1 MAYGEGTVYQ
11 RKDGKWV
18 ASVEAGYTPSGG
30 RRRITRARATEAE
43 AKRALRAIRREVL
56 AEQQATVVSPRT
68 TLKTWIDTWAVDYK
82 RQARPRTYTNDL
94 SLLAKWVTPTIGHRR
109 LTDLTVT
116 DLRKTEAAMRQAGR
130 STTSIR
136 YVRLILHRVL
146 KAAIVEGHHVADSVM
161 LAPKPKAA
169 ASTREA
175 VPAADAALI
184 LKAATSP
191 DTWPPLPAST
201 SAPTLRARRLATEQD
216 ASRWVAALLQGM
228 RQGECLGLTWDRIDL
243 DAGTLTVDR
252 QLVEM
257 TAAEDVTGTDG
268 VTYEHLTA
276 GYYWGPVKT
285 RAGARVLPLVPWMAA
300 ALTTWHS
307 QCPSSPYGLVWPRP
321 DGGPWSKKDDRL
333 AWRAL
338 QDVAGVHKEGGSHY
352 LVHEARHSTATL
364 LMAAGVPATVV
375 IAIMGHTAIT
385 TSMGYQHADL
395 DQARKALEAVAPRL
409 GLTSTP
415 TP

>member
-68 TLKTWIDTWAVDYK
+68 TLKTWIGTWAVDYK
-82 RQARPRTYTNDL
+82 RTARPRTYTNDL

-116 DLRKTEAAMRQAGR
+116 DLRKMEAAMRQAGR

-146 KAAIVEGHHVADSVM
+146 KAAIVEGHHVADAVM

-300 ALTTWHS
+300 ALTAWRT
-307 QCPSSPYGLVWPRP
+307 QCPESPYGLVWPRP

-338 QDVAGVHKEGGSHY
+338 QDVAGVHKEDGSHY

-385 TSMGYQHADL
+385 TSMGYQHSDL
-395 DQARKALEAVAPRL
+395 DQARQALEAVAPRL

>member
-1 MAYGEGTVYQ
+1 M
-11 RKDGKWV
+11 
-18 ASVEAGYTPSGG
+18 
-30 RRRITRARATEAE
+30 I
-43 AKRALRAIRREVL
+43 
-56 AEQQATVVSPRT
+56 
-68 TLKTWIDTWAVDYK
+68 
-82 RQARPRTYTNDL
+82 
-94 SLLAKWVTPTIGHRR
+94 
-109 LTDLTVT
+109 TVT
-116 DLRKTEAAMRQAGR
+116 DLRKMEAGMRQAGR

-146 KAAIVEGHHVADSVM
+146 KAAIVEGHRIPDSVM

-175 VPAADAALI
+175 IPAADAAAL
-184 LKAATSP
+184 LKAATEK
-191 DTWPPLPAST
+191 DTWLPLPDST
-201 SAPTLRARRLATEQD
+201 SLPTQRARRLATEQD

-257 TAAEDVTGTDG
+257 TAAEDVDGTDG
-268 VTYEHLTA
+268 VVYEHLVD
-276 GYYWGPVKT
+276 GYYLGPTKT
-285 RAGARVLPLVPWMAA
+285 KAGARVLPLVPWMSA
-300 ALTTWHS
+300 ALAAWRD
-307 QCPSSPYGLVWPRP
+307 QCPTSPYGLVWPRP

-338 QDVAGVHKEGGSHY
+338 QDVAGVHKDDGGYY

-395 DQARKALEAVAPRL
+395 DQARQALEAVAPRL

>member
-18 ASVEAGYTPSGG
+18 ASVEAGYTASGG

-56 AEQQATVVSPRT
+56 AEQQSTVVSPRT
-68 TLKTWIDTWAVDYK
+68 TLKAWIDTWAPGYK
-82 RQARPRTYTNDL
+82 RTARPRTYSNDL
-94 SLLAKWVTPTIGHRR
+94 ALLGKWVIPTIGHRR

-116 DLRKTEAAMRQAGR
+116 DLRKMEAAMRQAGR

-146 KAAIVEGHHVADSVM
+146 KAATE
-161 LAPKPKAA
+161 K
-169 ASTREA
+169 
-175 VPAADAALI
+175 
-184 LKAATSP
+184 
-191 DTWPPLPAST
+191 DTWKPLPDST
-201 SAPTLRARRLATEQD
+201 SLPTQRARRLATEQD

-268 VTYEHLTA
+268 VTYEHLMD

-285 RAGARVLPLVPWMAA
+285 AAGSRVLPLVPWMAA
-300 ALTTWHS
+300 ALTAWRD
-307 QCPSSPYGLVWPRP
+307 QCPTSPYGLVWPRP

-338 QDVAGVHKEGGSHY
+338 QDVAGVHKEDGGYY

-395 DQARKALEAVAPRL
+395 DQARAALEAVAPRL
-409 GLTSTP
+409 GLTA
-415 TP
+415 

>member
-30 RRRITRARATEAE
+30 RRRITRARPTEAE
-43 AKRALRAIRREVL
+43 AKRVLRAIRREVL
-56 AEQQATVVSPRT
+56 AEQQSTAVNPRT
-68 TLKTWIDTWAVDYK
+68 TLKAWIDTWAPDYK
-82 RQARPRTYTNDL
+82 RTARPRTYSNDL
-94 SLLAKWVTPTIGHRR
+94 ALLGKWVIPTIGHRR

-116 DLRKTEAAMRQAGR
+116 DLRKMEASMRREGR
-130 STTSIR
+130 SSTS
-136 YVRLILHRVL
+136 
-146 KAAIVEGHHVADSVM
+146 
-161 LAPKPKAA
+161 
-169 ASTREA
+169 
-175 VPAADAALI
+175 I
-184 LKAATSP
+184 LKAATEK
-191 DTWPPLPAST
+191 DTWPPLPDAM
-201 SAPTLRARRLATEQD
+201 SAPAHRARRLATEQD

-228 RQGECLGLTWDRIDL
+228 RQGECLGLTWDRVNL
-243 DAGTLTVDR
+243 DDGTLTVDR

-268 VTYEHLTA
+268 VTYEHLMD
-276 GYYWGPVKT
+276 GYYLGPVKT
-285 RAGARVLPLVPWMAA
+285 AAGSRVLPLVPWMAA
-300 ALTTWHS
+300 ALAAWRD
-307 QCPSSPYGLVWPRP
+307 QCPPSPYGLVWLRP

-338 QDVAGVHKEGGSHY
+338 QDVAGVHKEDGGYY

-395 DQARKALEAVAPRL
+395 DQARQALEAVAPRL
-409 GLTSTP
+409 GLTA
-415 TP
+415 

>member
-1 MAYGEGTVYQ
+1 MAYGEGTIYQ

-18 ASVEAGYTPSGG
+18 ACVEAGYTPSGG
-30 RRRITRARATEAE
+30 RRRITRARTTEAE
-43 AKRALRAIRREVL
+43 AKRVLRALRRQVL
-56 AEQQATVVSPRT
+56 AEQKATAVNPRT
-68 TLKTWIDTWAVDYK
+68 TLKGWIDTWAPGYK
-82 RQARPRTYTNDL
+82 RTARPRTYSNDL
-94 SLLAKWVTPTIGHRR
+94 SLLGKWVIPTIGHRR

-116 DLRKTEAAMRQAGR
+116 DLRKMEAGMRQAGR

-146 KAAIVEGHHVADSVM
+146 KAAIVEGHSIPDSVM
-161 LAPKPKAA
+161 LAPKPPAA
-169 ASTREA
+169 ASKRQA
-175 VPAADAALI
+175 IPAADAATL
-184 LKAATSP
+184 LKAATEK
-191 DTWPPLPAST
+191 DAWTPLPAST
-201 SAPTLRARRLATEQD
+201 SLPAQRARRLAGEQD

-257 TAAEDVTGTDG
+257 TAAEDVTGADG
-268 VTYEHLTA
+268 VTYEHLTD
-276 GYYWGPVKT
+276 GYYWGPTKSK
-285 RAGARVLPLVPWMAA
+285 AGARVLPLVPWMAA
-300 ALTTWHS
+300 ALSAWRD
-307 QCPSSPYGLVWPRP
+307 QCPDSPYGLVWPRP
-321 DGGPWSKKDDRL
+321 NGGPWSKKDDRL

-338 QDVAGVHKEGGSHY
+338 QDVAGVHKEDGGYY

-395 DQARKALEAVAPRL
+395 DQARQALEAVAPRL
-409 GLTSTP
+409 GLTA
-415 TP
+415 

>member
-43 AKRALRAIRREVL
+43 AKRALRTIRRQVL
-56 AEQQATVVSPRT
+56 AEQQSTAVSPRT
-68 TLKTWIDTWAVDYK
+68 TLKGWIDTWAPGYK
-82 RQARPRTYTNDL
+82 RTARPRTYSNDIA
-94 SLLAKWVTPTIGHRR
+94 LLGKWIIPTIGHRR
-109 LTDLTVT
+109 LVDLTVT
-116 DLRKTEAAMRQAGR
+116 DLRKMEAAMRRDGK
-130 STTSIR
+130 SSTSIR

-146 KAAIVEGHHVADSVM
+146 KAAIVEGYRIPDSVM

-169 ASTREA
+169 TSTRQA
-175 VPAADAALI
+175 IPAADAATL
-184 LKAATSP
+184 LKAATEK
-191 DTWPPLPAST
+191 DTWLPLPDST
-201 SAPTLRARRLATEQD
+201 SGPTQRARYLASVQD

-228 RQGECLGLTWDRIDL
+228 RQGECLGLTWDRVDL
-243 DAGTLTVDR
+243 DASTLTVDR

-268 VTYEHLTA
+268 VTYEHLMD

-285 RAGARVLPLVPWMAA
+285 KAGSRVLPLVPWMAA
-300 ALTTWHS
+300 ALTAWRD
-307 QCPSSPYGLVWPRP
+307 QCPASPYGLVWPRP

-338 QDVAGVHKEGGSHY
+338 QDVAGVHKDDSGYY

-395 DQARKALEAVAPRL
+395 DQARQALEAVAPRL

>member
-1 MAYGEGTVYQ
+1 MAYGEGTIYQ

-18 ASVEAGYTPSGG
+18 ACVEAGYTPSGG

-43 AKRALRAIRREVL
+43 AKRVLRALRRQVL
-56 AEQQATVVSPRT
+56 AEQKATTVNPRT
-68 TLKTWIDTWAVDYK
+68 TLKGWIDTWAPGYK
-82 RQARPRTYTNDL
+82 RTARPRTYSNDL
-94 SLLAKWVTPTIGHRR
+94 ALLGKWVIPTIGHRR

-116 DLRKTEAAMRQAGR
+116 DLRKMEAAMRQAGR

-146 KAAIVEGHHVADSVM
+146 KAAIVEGHRIPDSVM

-169 ASTREA
+169 ASKRQA
-175 VPAADAALI
+175 IPAADAATL
-184 LKAATSP
+184 LKAATEK
-191 DTWPPLPAST
+191 DTWTPLPDST
-201 SAPTLRARRLATEQD
+201 SLPTQRARRLAAEQD

-268 VTYEHLTA
+268 ITYEHLTG
-276 GYYWGPVKT
+276 GYYLGPTKT
-285 RAGARVLPLVPWMAA
+285 KAGARVLPLVPWMAA
-300 ALTTWHS
+300 ALTAWRD
-307 QCPSSPYGLVWPRP
+307 QCPVSPYGLVWPRP

-338 QDVAGVHKEGGSHY
+338 QDVAGVHKEDGGYY

-395 DQARKALEAVAPRL
+395 DQARQALEAVAPRL

>member
-43 AKRALRAIRREVL
+43 AKRALRSIRREVL
-56 AEQQATVVSPRT
+56 AEQQSTAVNPRT
-68 TLKTWIDTWAVDYK
+68 TLKAWIDTWAIDYK
-82 RQARPRTYTNDL
+82 RTARPRTYSNDL
-94 SLLAKWVTPTIGHRR
+94 ALLGKWVIPTVGHRR

-116 DLRKTEAAMRQAGR
+116 DLRKVEATMRRDGK
-130 STTSIR
+130 SSTSIR
-136 YVRLILHRVL
+136 YVRLILHRAL
-146 KAAIVEGHHVADSVM
+146 RAAIVEGHRIPDSVM

-169 ASTREA
+169 ASKRQA
-175 VPAADAALI
+175 IPAADAATL
-184 LKAATSP
+184 LKAATEK
-191 DTWPPLPAST
+191 DTWPSLPDAT
-201 SAPTLRARRLATEQD
+201 SGPTQRARRLATEQD

-228 RQGECLGLTWDRIDL
+228 RQGECLGLTWDRVDL

-268 VTYEHLTA
+268 VTYEHLMD

-285 RAGARVLPLVPWMAA
+285 AAGSRVLPLVPWMAA
-300 ALTTWHS
+300 ALTAWRD
-307 QCPSSPYGLVWPRP
+307 QCPVSPYGLVWPRP

-338 QDVAGVHKEGGSHY
+338 QAVAGAHKEDGGYY

-364 LMAAGVPATVV
+364 LMAAGVPATVI
-375 IAIMGHTAIT
+375 IAIMGHTSVT
-385 TSMGYQHADL
+385 TTLGYQHADL
-395 DQARKALEAVAPRL
+395 DQARQALEAVAPRL